1 MKKKENLFSEGK
13 LKKRYKMYKAGKSWV
28 VAPLVFAAFGFF
40 ELGVSPVKA
49 DQVETKTKNVE
60 DMSVYTVSAPLG
72 QQEFVL
78 PQTDTSEAKEARN
91 RATSDEKNQI
101 QPDSS
106 GEAVEQ
112 DPSDTTTS
120 LAEAPTNDKE
130 VASSTSVVKEMPAS
144 VGSASEQPVASTA
157 TKESLFVS
165 ETTGSVSSIAQ
176 VELSPVP
183 SPSATTT
190 PTSENTLVR
199 TQVVSQKE
207 TRSAEAATFSQADS
221 VMPKSLADQELT
233 KDVTKVEAEQLQR
246 IKTVSL
252 LAKEKEVVAG
262 ASFVDANAQ
271 AEVTPSADLLGA
283 NGSQLVTVADVTT
296 AEEFQKALGSNG
308 IKTINLQADIDY
320 GAKYSGT
327 QWFDQIRDLTINGN
341 GHQIDFNDAHIVFYT
356 KSSQAMDLTLNDL
369 TLYAY
374 WGWGAFSINSK
385 SGASYLDEGVKQTIK
400 FNNVNYY
407 GSQTVNT
414 KTATVVLAGKSTFV
428 SGPNYTSKFRN
439 DVAVQPYQQNFE
451 LSALEIEPNAQITL
465 QTDRGG
471 NIYINNNGT
480 PHFTVGKNATVNII
494 QTNDGTK
501 SQGEKSSA
509 LIYTRGAV
517 TFDEGSTVNIDIKNA
532 DRYRRNTDSVIYIN
546 NGSLTLKK
554 GAVVTVGKNSDG
566 DLQRTLI
573 YLNGADSKIV
583 LAENAQLKLTNE
595 KGLKTTNDIYM
606 YNGGVI
612 RINGKGAKLDIKNS
626 GDTDYGN
633 VYIGGAGNVF
643 VNDGGTLSIQNKAEK
658 ENTLLYTY
666 GSATLSFGK
675 GANVELKGSGAGKTT
690 LITAASNSKISIYR
704 PDDVTF
710 DNTSAGLA
718 SKLFDFSGELK
729 ADFVTIQSDP
739 TGAKVGPFKEAS
751 YLLDKE
757 GTSNSTTANVIG
769 LDQAVTLAGK
779 NLANKLGQARF
790 LQYSTDGMQ
799 NILTLA
805 DADKITPKTTRLSGT
820 TSPDAYVTVNYYEDG
835 QLEQIP
841 GLNYSL
847 TAPTETT
854 PDYLVRA
861 DKQGA
866 WVVELPVSLAADKI
880 LVASSIHNLTPAY
893 KTAFVAGSKVAVDSL
908 AAKAVGIAAVVEH
921 AASQAQAVTLKAS
934 DVQGSKDRATS
945 VATQA
950 SAYQSLATTEL
961 MAGSK
966 AASYATAALQASL
979 TASDA
984 QSANDQNIMQSAA
997 SAQTSYAELATSEV
1011 GNATIASANAKRA
1024 LKKVEDNLSA
1034 LQSSATTFIKV
1045 NSSLINS
1052 NISKIVAGINRD
1064 NATLQNA
1071 QIKAGPKKQEISNA
1085 AEALNSAA
1093 KVLQEIARTDPT
1105 FKDEAQTKASQ
1116 YTSEA
1121 TTLLHELT
1129 ANGSLEEL
1137 RLVSDAYDQTLS
1149 AASEQASDFSKAL
1162 SYYANGELS
1171 SAAQSIAQAD
1181 SAGITEK
1188 VQALKQHSEALNEYM
1203 TGSFPKQ
1210 VAALDSLTA
1219 RANVASATA
1228 YIETT
1233 ALQSKEQ
1240 QAKIAQLFKAV
1251 IADKAALQATNA
1263 ELVSLQEKLT
1273 KFTDGYPDDEKLT
1286 SVATVLNS
1294 VASQF
1299 AQTKAQMDTA
1309 ESQASQATTE
1319 ATKSLKNTENTKK
1332 IFEMQVQTDAKT
1344 AAEQLPGFMVTY
1356 SNEMKSALS
1365 LAELAGSLAKRAS
1378 TAALT
1383 TLGSAKM
1390 ALQEATKI
1398 FTENKTKEIAEQ
1410 KKAVMQ
1416 AVTEVANTQ
1425 NEVTTQV
1432 TAVTSQAEQ
1441 TQTQVD
1447 SAKTTLAQINE
1458 MTKEHLALPEVASEV
1473 AKAQSTAQVV
1483 SRAADRLA
1491 ESARAAITAQSNVA
1505 TMGSEARQASA
1516 SVDNALSLA
1525 QSAATQARSLASQTA
1540 MQVALDSEASVASQ
1554 AQVTAHEAVLSA
1566 QSSANKAEDVLT
1578 SLATLKLQ
1586 TGNLAAQVKR
1596 AVTEL
1601 ALNKQKIQRALD
1613 LAAARSYAQLA
1624 STAASQ
1630 AQVAETTAE
1639 SELERARL
1647 AQSQATSS
1655 ATEVNTLAG
1664 QTKELLAKVAT
1675 IATKLSELTAPH
1687 ADNTGFMHEVT
1698 QASNAAAKASLA
1710 DQAISQATMLAS
1722 SAASDASSAYQ
1733 VASTAK
1739 KTVSL
1744 EASTASSAAKEAT
1757 SYAVVG
1763 DKDHASSAASVASQ
1777 AKNRATSADQTV
1789 SQATKQAQAA
1799 EKLAS
1804 QAAQSALD
1812 AKMQASEALAKIE
1825 TANSN
1830 ALAYLAAGSYATKAR
1845 QAFENTSTA
1854 AVQINE
1860 QATQVGQMFTKTNE
1874 LLDAATENV
1883 AQTEMKTPQIL
1894 ALAKTASDLAAKYP
1908 AVEGLMAEATKAS
1921 SAAMQASVAA
1931 SAAQALTAQ
1940 LQTLKQANA
1949 KHEQAASKAQQIA
1962 SLAVSAASSANSVA
1976 ISQAKLGAVLET
1988 KSAAKE
1994 ATSASEQANE
2004 INQKVRAEVEQ
2015 TRNSQVAADSLA
2027 KEAMTYA
2034 SEASTLLLLADS
2046 AASQAERYVTALN
2059 QAKVAEEAATKVN
2072 TVKANVEK
2080 YLHQASEANSTAQVL
2095 TQTAKAKKETA
2106 TEETARLASLVAE
2119 LTQMASEHPQN
2130 SGVAT
2135 ILKEKTS
2142 LASTASV
2149 AVNQVNALATTAV
2162 SAAAE
2167 AMAKY
2172 PEVLAQANL
2181 SNSEASEATS
2191 VASAA
2196 QSFALKAA
2204 KEETDSLATV
2214 ASEVAT
2220 KAELTE
2226 QTAASAATK
2235 ATSAAELTA
2244 TTVEKMKVPQAT
2256 LVQVLKTLQNAKTQ
2270 AQQYLEAER
2279 YGLAALLA
2287 KEATLQASQAVD
2299 SAKGEVEQVASDT
2312 STVAKKA
2319 QTQAEHS
2326 TGAETML
2333 TSLAEQIASLASK
2346 YPTNASLEALSEHAA
2361 KTSEQANEAI
2371 SEAVSV
2377 AAVASSAASVAS
2389 EDHQAVRNAQLLA
2402 STALSE
2408 ATSATVAAQ
2417 SFASLGDVTKASSA
2431 ASVASV
2437 AAKKAASAQQTA
2449 LENTTQASQA
2459 AVSATEATTTAQQKQ
2474 SLVANAVL
2482 ELQELASQAKRY
2494 ANALAQADLAASEAD
2509 RADTAKSNATEQA
2522 EQASE
2527 ASATI
2532 TSLAEQAQTKL
2543 TVVQSLAITAEPIV
2557 AKIASLADKY
2567 PTASQLASVVKAATD
2582 AKKGLETSATEATSA
2597 ASEASN
2603 NAKEVVSMVALADTA
2618 KEQADLAASNAEKAF
2633 SQATSYAVLG
2643 AESQATSATK
2653 SASEAATQAEQAKA
2667 KITTVLGKA
2676 LPKLKQTSEAGKI
2689 VEQKQSQVETTLQKL
2704 AELAQDAERYA
2715 NAFSQA
2721 EQAER
2726 LAKKATSSKEDVTKA
2741 ATQIN
2746 GSVEQTTAVLPA
2758 TDSAATKTNELGT
2771 NATKLATLITSLA
2784 QEDPAVF
2791 ASLAV
2796 PRKTSEAKAKA
2807 NSAVS
2812 EATNALSQAQS
2823 AASVARDEDRK
2834 ASQAK
2839 DKASLAVSEATSA
2852 ATLAQSYA
2860 VLGDANN
2867 ATSAATK
2874 ASLAFAVANEA
2885 KKEATIAL
2893 EQATQAQKEATRANS
2908 QATTAQ
2914 AKATD
2919 AVTELNR
2926 LKELTTRY
2934 VNALAQ
2940 AAQAD
2945 KARAQVQELSTELKP
2960 FVSQASVAAQETL
2973 ALATSTSSGAD
2984 ATANAGVKASE
2995 LVKELATLA
3004 SEYPDISELAKLSEQ
3019 AQTAKTQF
3027 DTALAATRSAA
3038 SEATTFAS
3046 LATAKYLA
3054 VSAADSLVDLSVNE
3068 VNSAASVAK
3077 SYALTGAK
3085 SQATSLAHLASLS
3098 ATKVNDVYVDASN
3111 AVKEA
3116 KLQFEQSSQ
3125 AEQTGKT
3132 SATKARSM
3140 LEKLND
3146 LLKTAKLYVKA
3157 DEQADLAEKTGLALK
3172 ATKMQVDSD
3181 VAKVSMSASEA
3192 QALAKS
3198 AGANAQQIAHLKVEA
3213 TELTKALGELANNVA
3228 IPRLEELAKQ
3238 ALTTQ
3243 KQVVEVAN
3251 GADKLATKAKNT
3263 ASDVMQALKTTSE
3276 VAATVTSLGAKATH
3290 LASTARSYAVLGDV
3304 SKATSVAQALLEL
3317 SAEADELKEQNK
3329 TTPSQAENKAKE
3341 LSEDVKKVVEQHDQ
3355 VSLAVTQLAKVKEQA
3370 KHYVQA
3376 ALYASSAQEEVK
3388 TAVGLKDKLASYATQ
3403 ASEAVSDVLNLA
3415 PKALS
3420 DAKKAQNLA
3429 SKVNELVAQITL
3441 LATDPDNEQ
3450 LTAQA
3455 KELQKVAQ
3463 GALSEAL
3470 SAAEV
3475 AQNSARET
3483 STQYALISEADLLAK
3498 QAVAKAQSGADL
3510 AESYAALGNDSQAL
3524 SVTTSVKKAGTKVS
3538 AAEAKARP
3546 SASQVMQNKQAVA
3559 KETRKVLQKEQ
3570 QVDSVVTQL
3579 AKLLSDVTHYNQAKM
3594 QAQSL
3599 AELAKLQAA
3608 KLLKTDHTSQA
3619 YKAALAATSLASNTA
3634 LVAEQAQTSSAQVPT
3649 LLAQITSLAEQKP
3662 ADQKLAKF
3670 VTQANEAKLVVTS
3683 ALQAITDANATTT
3696 HLASEAEKN
3705 YQATNQAEQ
3714 DVRNA
3719 GAQVTSGASE
3729 AQSYA
3734 LAGDLAQVKNV
3745 AKKVDLALSQAELA
3759 SQTAKE
3765 AATKAQQNATDA
3777 LTAAKVG
3784 QAQMVQLEQALA
3796 KLNELKADLADYAKA
3811 RELAKEAK
3819 EIATNAQQ
3827 AHVKSTEQ
3835 VAQSAKEVA
3844 KIQALSAMTNELDT
3858 KVKAEISQVPVLV
3871 EAVTS
3876 AAQVYPEAVELA
3888 DLSKEALSLQASGAM
3903 LASEVAES
3911 KTFASALDEE
3921 VQKLQRSAQTALK
3934 LASETTSEA
3943 VSTADVVQNHALTGT
3958 LAQVLSAAE
3967 HTSEATI
3974 KASDA
3979 EENTRAL
3986 VEAVDHKGDMAE
3998 SLAKETQAKK
4008 IELEQLLAK
4017 LSQLGTKAKQLLNQA
4032 KHTVQ
4037 EKVVAEKLKAT
4048 KGELANYLKL
4058 ASEAVVKAQDKA
4070 TQAKHDATKVK
4081 EIEPRM
4087 LLTVEAISSL
4097 AKTAPTNDGLQH
4109 LKALAQTI
4117 KADIF
4122 EVPKEA
4128 ELTATE
4134 ASVLA
4139 EATKKAY
4146 QAVRE
4151 ANLRVELAP
4160 NDPQKAFEA
4169 LEKVKALTPK
4179 VVEQA
4184 TKALQKAQSTQAKR
4198 DLFEQT
4204 LAQLEGMKAQAE
4216 RYAQAE
4222 AKAHEIEATA
4232 LEIKNLASA
4241 SYASQASSA
4250 ASVAKAATAR
4260 TVTLASQIKALLKE
4274 LKEDPTELM
4283 QVVTQLTT
4291 KASLVDLEATKD
4303 LTAVTQALSDFAQAK
4318 TTATNVA
4325 KEAVR
4330 AAKTG
4335 ALEAVTSLATV
4346 VSEVAQKSAQAQ
4358 QTAQTK
4364 AEMAG
4369 KAAKN
4374 AQALVSEM
4382 TKYLEQVKDKLATQT
4397 QAKENE
4403 KKTSLA
4409 DQFQRKAQELAD
4421 LSRTVTS
4428 YAKDLSLILSE
4439 ADAFALKAQKSAK
4452 QTREAMALAVSLLT
4466 SMAQSKVSSL
4476 AEKQA
4481 QSIASTAKLTFKE
4494 FRLAQQQVTVVADEH
4509 RLGVTTLG
4517 MLEQALRKVDVEAKN
4532 DVSKAFELTKVI
4544 ERALTKARKARLELQ
4559 NVLAKAKEAKQ
4570 NVVAHAQSAAE
4581 YEQQTLALLALLKN
4595 NAQTSA
4601 ELSTE
4606 KQNQK
4611 ETLSDAPNSSEEQTL
4626 KKESTKQSPLVL
4638 AQSPTK
4644 EEVAKRL
4651 QTSEVETRP
4660 VVLVKESAKKELA
4673 EVVKRPQTNETRK
4686 QPVALGKRPV
4696 QEKLGKVAEL
4706 PQTGETKAQATPLSG
4721 LGVLSAS
4728 LLGLLGLGKKRR
4740 KEK

>member
-130 VASSTSVVKEMPAS
+130 VTSSTFGVKEMPAS

-157 TKESLFVS
+157 KKENLLVS
-165 ETTGSVSSIAQ
+165 EPTGSVSSTAQ

-190 PTSENTLVR
+190 PTSENTLAR
-199 TQVVSQKE
+199 AQVVSQKE

-246 IKTVSL
+246 IRTVSL
-252 LAKEKEVVAG
+252 LAKEKEVVAS

-271 AEVTPSADLLGA
+271 AEVTPSADLLGE

-690 LITAASNSKISIYR
+690 LITAASNSKISLYR

-751 YLLDKE
+751 YLLDKA

-799 NILTLA
+799 NTLTLS

-861 DKQGA
+861 DKQGT
-866 WVVELPVSLAADKI
+866 WVVELPVSLAVDKI

-908 AAKAVGIAAVVEH
+908 AAKAVGIATVVEH

-950 SAYQSLATTEL
+950 NAYQSLATAEL

-984 QSANDQNIMQSAA
+984 QSANDQNVMQSAA

-1034 LQSSATTFIKV
+1034 LQSNATTFIKV

-1203 TGSFPKQ
+1203 TGRFPKQ

-1240 QAKIAQLFKAV
+1240 QAKIAQLFQAV

-1286 SVATVLNS
+1286 SVATALNS

-1299 AQTKAQMDTA
+1299 AQAKAQMDTA
-1309 ESQASQATTE
+1309 ESQASQATME
-1319 ATKSLKNTENTKK
+1319 ATKSLKNTESTKK
-1332 IFEMQVQTDAKT
+1332 IFDMQVQTDAKT

-1425 NEVTTQV
+1425 NEVTPQV

-1447 SAKTTLAQINE
+1447 SVKTTLAQINE

-1483 SRAADRLA
+1483 SRVADRLA

-1540 MQVALDSEASVASQ
+1540 MQVALDSEASIASQ
-1554 AQVTAHEAVLSA
+1554 AQVTAHEALLSA

-1586 TGNLAAQVKR
+1586 TGNLAAQIKR

-1630 AQVAETTAE
+1630 AQVTETTAE

-1655 ATEVNTLAG
+1655 ATEVNALAG

-1687 ADNTGFMHEVT
+1687 VDNTGFMHEVA
-1698 QASNAAAKASLA
+1698 QASNATAKASLA
-1710 DQAISQATMLAS
+1710 DLAISQATTLAS

-1733 VASTAK
+1733 AASTAK

-1777 AKNRATSADQTV
+1777 AKSRATSADQTV

-1804 QAAQSALD
+1804 QAAQSALE

-1825 TANSN
+1825 TADSN

-1845 QAFENTSTA
+1845 QAFENTRTA

-1908 AVEGLMAEATKAS
+1908 AVEGLMTEGTKAS
-1921 SAAMQASVAA
+1921 SAAMQASVAT

-1940 LQTLKQANA
+1940 IQTLKQANA
-1949 KHEQAASKAQQIA
+1949 KHEQVASKAQQIA

-1976 ISQAKLGAVLET
+1976 TSQAKLGAVLET

-2004 INQKVRAEVEQ
+2004 INQKVSAEVEQ

-2046 AASQAERYVTALN
+2046 VASQAERYVTALN

-2119 LTQMASEHPQN
+2119 LTQMASENPQN

-2135 ILKEKTS
+2135 ILKKATS

-2149 AVNQVNALATTAV
+2149 AVNQVNDLATTAV

-2172 PEVLAQANL
+2172 PEVLAQENL

-2204 KEETDSLATV
+2204 KEETDSLVTV

-2226 QTAASAATK
+2226 QTAASAADK

-2244 TTVEKMKVPQAT
+2244 TTVEKMKVPQAM
-2256 LVQVLKTLQNAKTQ
+2256 LVQVLNKLQNAKTQ
-2270 AQQYLEAER
+2270 AQQYLEAEK

-2319 QTQAEHS
+2319 QAQAERS

-2333 TSLAEQIASLASK
+2333 TSLAEQIASFASK
-2346 YPTNASLEALSEHAA
+2346 YPTNADLEVLNERAV

-2377 AAVASSAASVAS
+2377 AAVASSAASATSVNY
-2389 EDHQAVRNAQLLA
+2389 QAVRNTQLLA
-2402 STALSE
+2402 SAALSE

-2437 AAKKAASAQQTA
+2437 AAKKATSAQQTA
-2449 LENTTQASQA
+2449 LENKTKASQA

-2494 ANALAQADLAASEAD
+2494 ANALAQAELAASEAD
-2509 RADTAKSNATEQA
+2509 RADTAKNNATEQA
-2522 EQASE
+2522 EQTSE

-2532 TSLAEQAQTKL
+2532 ASLAGQAQAKATI
-2543 TVVQSLAITAEPIV
+2543 VQSLATKAEPLV

-2567 PTASQLASVVKAATD
+2567 PTISQLASVSKAATD
-2582 AKKGLETSATEATSA
+2582 AKKGLETNATEATSA

-2643 AESQATSATK
+2643 AESQATSAAK

-2676 LPKLKQTSEAGKI
+2676 LPKLKQTSEAAKI
-2689 VEQKQSQVETTLQKL
+2689 VEQKQSQAETTLQKL

-2721 EQAER
+2721 EQAEL

-2746 GSVEQTTAVLPA
+2746 GSVEQTTAVFPA
-2758 TDSAATKTNELGT
+2758 TDSATTKTNDLGT
-2771 NATKLATLITSLA
+2771 DATKLATLITSLA
-2784 QEDPAVF
+2784 QKDPAVF
-2791 ASLAV
+2791 DSLAV
-2796 PRKTSEAKAKA
+2796 PRKNSEAKVKA

-2812 EATNALSQAQS
+2812 EATSALAQAQS
-2823 AASVARDEDRK
+2823 AASVASDEYDK
-2834 ASQAK
+2834 ARQAE
-2839 DKASLAVSEATSA
+2839 DKASLAASEATSA

-2867 ATSAATK
+2867 ATSAAMK

-2885 KKEATIAL
+2885 KKEATTAL
-2893 EQATQAQKEATRANS
+2893 AQATQAQKEATRANS
-2908 QATTAQ
+2908 QAIAAQ
-2914 AKATD
+2914 AKATE

-2940 AAQAD
+2940 ATQAE
-2945 KARAQVQELSTELKP
+2945 KTRGKVQEFSAELKP
-2960 FVSQASVAAQETL
+2960 FVSQASVAAQE
-2973 ALATSTSSGAD
+2973 ALATSASNGD
-2984 ATANAGVKASE
+2984 AIANAGVKAPE
-2995 LVKELATLA
+2995 LVNMLTTLA
-3004 SEYPDISELAKLSEQ
+3004 SEHPDISELAKLSEQ
-3019 AQTAKTQF
+3019 AQTAKIQF

-3046 LATAKYLA
+3046 LATTKYLA

-3068 VNSAASVAK
+3068 VNSTASAAK
-3077 SYALTGAK
+3077 SYALAGAE
-3085 SQATSLAHLASLS
+3085 SQATSSAHLASLS
-3098 ATKVNDVYVDASN
+3098 AAKINDVYVNASN
-3111 AVKEA
+3111 AAKEA

-3125 AEQTGKT
+3125 AEQAGKT

-3157 DEQADLAEKTGLALK
+3157 DEQADLAEKTALALK

-3181 VAKVSMSASEA
+3181 VAKVSMSASAA
-3192 QALAKS
+3192 QALAKN
-3198 AGANAQQIAHLKVEA
+3198 ADVNAQQIAHLKAEA

-3228 IPRLEELAKQ
+3228 IPKLEELAKQ

-3251 GADKLATKAKNT
+3251 RADKLATKATNT

-3304 SKATSVAQALLEL
+3304 AKATSVAQALLEL

-3329 TTPSQAENKAKE
+3329 ATPSQAENKAKE

-3355 VSLAVTQLAKVKEQA
+3355 ASLAVTQLAKVKEQA

-3415 PKALS
+3415 PKAS
-3420 DAKKAQNLA
+3420 SAAKKAQNLA

-3441 LATDPDNEQ
+3441 LATDPDNEK
-3450 LTAQA
+3450 LTASAQQA

-3475 AQNSARET
+3475 AQNSAHET
-3483 STQYALISEADLLAK
+3483 SAQYALISEADLLAK

-3524 SVTTSVKKAGTKVS
+3524 SVTTSVKKAGAKVS

-3546 SASQVMQNKQAVA
+3546 SASQVMPNKQAVA

-3608 KLLKTDHTSQA
+3608 KLLNTDHTSQA

-3662 ADQKLAKF
+3662 ADQKLAEF

-3705 YQATNQAEQ
+3705 YQATSQAEQ
-3714 DVRNA
+3714 DVRKI

-3745 AKKVDLALSQAELA
+3745 AKEVDLATSQAELA

-3777 LTAAKVG
+3777 LTVAEVG

-3796 KLNELKADLADYAKA
+3796 KLNELKANLADYAKA

-3819 EIATNAQQ
+3819 EMATNAQQ

-3844 KIQALSAMTNELDT
+3844 KIQALGAMANELDT
-3858 KVKAEISQVPVLV
+3858 KVKAELSQVPVLV

-3888 DLSKEALSLQASGAM
+3888 DLSQEALSLQASGAV

-3921 VQKLQRSAQTALK
+3921 VQKLHRSAQTELK
-3934 LASETTSEA
+3934 LASEATSEA

-3967 HTSEATI
+3967 HTREATI

-3998 SLAKETQAKK
+3998 SLAKEVQAKK
-4008 IELEQLLAK
+4008 VELEQLLAK
-4017 LSQLGTKAKQLLNQA
+4017 LSQLGTKAKQLLAQV
-4032 KHTVQ
+4032 KRTVQ
-4037 EKVVAEKLKAT
+4037 EKADAEKLKVAQ
-4048 KGELANYLKL
+4048 GELANYLKL
-4058 ASEAVVKAQDKA
+4058 ASEEVVKAQDKA

-4081 EIEPRM
+4081 ELDPR
-4087 LLTVEAISSL
+4087 LLSVVEDISAL

-4109 LKALAQTI
+4109 LKTLVQTI
-4117 KADIF
+4117 KADTF

-4169 LEKVKALTPK
+4169 LEKVKSLTPK

-4222 AKAHEIEATA
+4222 AKAHEIEVTA

-4250 ASVAKAATAR
+4250 ASVAKAATAQ

-4303 LTAVTQALSDFAQAK
+4303 LADVTQALSDFAQVK

-4346 VSEVAQKSAQAQ
+4346 VSEVAQKSARAQ

-4382 TKYLEQVKDKLATQT
+4382 TKYLEQVKGKLATQT

-4452 QTREAMALAVSLLT
+4452 QTREAMALAASLWT

-4517 MLEQALRKVDVEAKN
+4517 VLEQALKEVDAEAKN
-4532 DVSKAFELTKVI
+4532 DVSKTFELTKVI
-4544 ERALTKARKARLELQ
+4544 ERALAKARKAQFELQ

-4611 ETLSDAPNSSEEQTL
+4611 ETLSDDPNSSEEKTL

-4644 EEVAKRL
+4644 EEVAKRP
-4651 QTSEVETRP
+4651 QTNEVEIRP
-4660 VVLVKESAKKELA
+4660 VVLVKESIKKELA

-4728 LLGLLGLGKKRR
+4728 LLGLLGLSKKRR

>member
-120 LAEAPTNDKE
+120 LAEALTNDKE

-144 VGSASEQPVASTA
+144 VGSASEQPVAATA
-157 TKESLFVS
+157 KKESLVVS
-165 ETTGSVSSIAQ
+165 ETTGSVSSTAQ

-190 PTSENTLVR
+190 PTAENTLVR
-199 TQVVSQKE
+199 AQVVSQKE
-207 TRSAEAATFSQADS
+207 TRPAEAATFSQADS

-283 NGSQLVTVADVTT
+283 SGSQLVTVADVTT

-751 YLLDKE
+751 YLLDKA

-769 LDQAVTLAGK
+769 LDQAATLAGK

-799 NILTLA
+799 NTLTLA

-934 DVQGSKDRATS
+934 DIQGSKDRATS

-950 SAYQSLATTEL
+950 NAYQSLATAEL

-1034 LQSSATTFIKV
+1034 LQSNATTFIKV

-1129 ANGSLEEL
+1129 TNGSLEEL
-1137 RLVSDAYDQTLS
+1137 RLVSDAYDQALS
-1149 AASEQASDFSKAL
+1149 ATSEQASDFSKAL

-1458 MTKEHLALPEVASEV
+1458 MTKEYLALPEVASEV

-1491 ESARAAITAQSNVA
+1491 ESARAAITEQSNVA
-1505 TMGSEARQASA
+1505 TMGSEARKASA

-1655 ATEVNTLAG
+1655 TTEVNTLAG

-1687 ADNTGFMHEVT
+1687 ADNTGFMHEIA

-1894 ALAKTASDLAAKYP
+1894 ASAKTASDLAAKYP

-1949 KHEQAASKAQQIA
+1949 KHEQVASKAQQIA

-2015 TRNSQVAADSLA
+2015 TRNSQVATDSLA

-2204 KEETDSLATV
+2204 
-2214 ASEVAT
+2214 
-2220 KAELTE
+2220 
-2226 QTAASAATK
+2226 
-2235 ATSAAELTA
+2235 ELTA

-2270 AQQYLEAER
+2270 AQQYLEAEK

-2437 AAKKAASAQQTA
+2437 AAKQAASAQQTA

-2532 TSLAEQAQTKL
+2532 TSLAEQVQTKL
-2543 TVVQSLAITAEPIV
+2543 TVVQSLATTAEPIV

-2567 PTASQLASVVKAATD
+2567 PTASQLASVAKAATD
-2582 AKKGLETSATEATSA
+2582 AKKGLETNATEATSA

-2746 GSVEQTTAVLPA
+2746 GSVEQTTAVLPE

-2812 EATNALSQAQS
+2812 EAINALSQAQS

-2839 DKASLAVSEATSA
+2839 DKASLVVSEATSA

-3004 SEYPDISELAKLSEQ
+3004 SEHPDISELAKLSEQ

-3068 VNSAASVAK
+3068 VNSTASVAK
-3077 SYALTGAK
+3077 SYALAGAK
-3085 SQATSLAHLASLS
+3085 SQATSSAHLASLS
-3098 ATKVNDVYVDASN
+3098 AAKINDVYANASN
-3111 AVKEA
+3111 AAKEA

-3132 SATKARSM
+3132 SATKANQA
-3140 LEKLND
+3140 LKKLND

-3181 VAKVSMSASEA
+3181 VAKVSVSASEA

-3198 AGANAQQIAHLKVEA
+3198 ADANAQQIAHLKVEA

-3263 ASDVMQALKTTSE
+3263 ASDVMQELKTMSE
-3276 VAATVTSLGAKATH
+3276 VVATVTSLGAKATH

-3304 SKATSVAQALLEL
+3304 AKATSVAQALLEL

-3388 TAVGLKDKLASYATQ
+3388 TAVGLKDKLASYAAQ

-3483 STQYALISEADLLAK
+3483 SAQYALISEADLLAK

-3608 KLLKTDHTSQA
+3608 KLLNTDHTSQA

-3634 LVAEQAQTSSAQVPT
+3634 LVAEQAQTNSAQVPT

-3662 ADQKLAKF
+3662 AEQKLAEF
-3670 VTQANEAKLVVTS
+3670 VTQANEAKLAVTS

-3705 YQATNQAEQ
+3705 YQATSQAEQ

-3734 LAGDLAQVKNV
+3734 LAGNLAQVKNV

-3921 VQKLQRSAQTALK
+3921 VQKLQRSAQTALQ
-3934 LASETTSEA
+3934 LASEATSEV
-3943 VSTADVVQNHALTGT
+3943 VSTADVVQNHALAGT

-3979 EENTRAL
+3979 EENTHAL
-3986 VEAVDHKGDMAE
+3986 IEAVDHKGDMAE

-4008 IELEQLLAK
+4008 VELEQLLAK
-4017 LSQLGTKAKQLLNQA
+4017 LSQLGTKAKQLLDQA

-4070 TQAKHDATKVK
+4070 TQAKHDAAKVK

-4117 KADIF
+4117 KADTF
-4122 EVPKEA
+4122 EVPKET
-4128 ELTATE
+4128 EVTATE
-4134 ASVLA
+4134 ASALA

-4146 QAVRE
+4146 QAVGE

-4204 LAQLEGMKAQAE
+4204 LAQLEDMKAQAE

-4346 VSEVAQKSAQAQ
+4346 VSEVTQKSAQAQ

-4452 QTREAMALAVSLLT
+4452 QTREAMALAASLLT
-4466 SMAQSKVSSL
+4466 SMAQSQVSSL

-4481 QSIASTAKLTFKE
+4481 QSIASTAKSTFKE

-4544 ERALTKARKARLELQ
+4544 ERALTKARKAQIELQ

-4728 LLGLLGLGKKRR
+4728 LLGLLGLSKKRR

>member
-112 DPSDTTTS
+112 YPSDTTTS
-120 LAEAPTNDKE
+120 LAEAPTIDKE
-130 VASSTSVVKEMPAS
+130 VASSTSVVKELPAS

-157 TKESLFVS
+157 KKESLFVS

-176 VELSPVP
+176 VELSPVS

-190 PTSENTLVR
+190 PASENTLVR

-233 KDVTKVEAEQLQR
+233 KDVTKVEAEQFQR

-252 LAKEKEVVAG
+252 LAKEKEVVAS

-283 NGSQLVTVADVTT
+283 SGSQLVTGADVTT

-494 QTNDGTK
+494 QTNDGPK

-751 YLLDKE
+751 YLLDKA

-799 NILTLA
+799 NTLTLA

-854 PDYLVRA
+854 PDYLVKA

-866 WVVELPVSLAADKI
+866 WVVELPVSLAADKV

-908 AAKAVGIAAVVEH
+908 AAKAVGIAFVVEH

-934 DVQGSKDRATS
+934 DIQGSKDRATS

-950 SAYQSLATTEL
+950 NAYQSLATAEL

-1011 GNATIASANAKRA
+1011 GNATLASANAKRA

-1034 LQSSATTFIKV
+1034 LQSNATTFIKV

-1052 NISKIVAGINRD
+1052 NISKIVAGLNRD

-1105 FKDEAQTKASQ
+1105 FKDEAQAKASQ

-1137 RLVSDAYDQTLS
+1137 RPVSDAYDQALS
-1149 AASEQASDFSKAL
+1149 ATSEQASDFSKAL

-1171 SAAQSIAQAD
+1171 SAAQNIAQAD

-1309 ESQASQATTE
+1309 ESQASQATTK
-1319 ATKSLKNTENTKK
+1319 ATKSLKNTESTKK

-1441 TQTQVD
+1441 TQAQVD

-1505 TMGSEARQASA
+1505 TMGSEARKASA

-1525 QSAATQARSLASQTA
+1525 QSAATQARSLASQAA

-1586 TGNLAAQVKR
+1586 TGNLATQIKR

-1687 ADNTGFMHEVT
+1687 VDNTGFMHEVT

-1739 KTVSL
+1739 RTVSL

-1825 TANSN
+1825 NANSN

-1949 KHEQAASKAQQIA
+1949 KHEQVASKAQQIA

-1976 ISQAKLGAVLET
+1976 TSQAKLGAVLET

-1994 ATSASEQANE
+1994 ATSASEQAIE
-2004 INQKVRAEVEQ
+2004 TNQKVSAEVEQ
-2015 TRNSQVAADSLA
+2015 TRNSQVAVDSLA

-2034 SEASTLLLLADS
+2034 SESSTLLLLADS

-2059 QAKVAEEAATKVN
+2059 QAKAAEEVAIKVN

-2095 TQTAKAKKETA
+2095 TQTAKAKKEKA
-2106 TEETARLASLVAE
+2106 TEETARLTSLVAE

-2149 AVNQVNALATTAV
+2149 AVNQVNDLATTAV

-2226 QTAASAATK
+2226 QTATSAATK

-2270 AQQYLEAER
+2270 AQQYLEAEK

-2299 SAKGEVEQVASDT
+2299 SAKGEVEQVASET
-2312 STVAKKA
+2312 STVAKKVQA
-2319 QTQAEHS
+2319 QAEHS
-2326 TGAETML
+2326 TSAETLL
-2333 TSLAEQIASLASK
+2333 TSLAEQVASLASK

-2402 STALSE
+2402 SIAISE

-2449 LENTTQASQA
+2449 LENTTKASQA

-2494 ANALAQADLAASEAD
+2494 ANALAQADLAASEVD
-2509 RADTAKSNATEQA
+2509 RADIAKSNAT
-2522 EQASE
+2522 
-2527 ASATI
+2527 
-2532 TSLAEQAQTKL
+2532 
-2543 TVVQSLAITAEPIV
+2543 
-2557 AKIASLADKY
+2557 
-2567 PTASQLASVVKAATD
+2567 
-2582 AKKGLETSATEATSA
+2582 
-2597 ASEASN
+2597 
-2603 NAKEVVSMVALADTA
+2603 
-2618 KEQADLAASNAEKAF
+2618 
-2633 SQATSYAVLG
+2633 
-2643 AESQATSATK
+2643 
-2653 SASEAATQAEQAKA
+2653 
-2667 KITTVLGKA
+2667 
-2676 LPKLKQTSEAGKI
+2676 
-2689 VEQKQSQVETTLQKL
+2689 
-2704 AELAQDAERYA
+2704 
-2715 NAFSQA
+2715 

-2784 QEDPAVF
+2784 QADPAVF

-2807 NSAVS
+2807 ISAVS

-2839 DKASLAVSEATSA
+2839 DKASLAASEATSA

-2867 ATSAATK
+2867 ATSAAMQ

-2885 KKEATIAL
+2885 KKAATIAL
-2893 EQATQAQKEATRANS
+2893 AQATQAKKEATRANS
-2908 QATTAQ
+2908 QAATAQ

-2940 AAQAD
+2940 ATQAD

-2960 FVSQASVAAQETL
+2960 FVSQASVAAREAL
-2973 ALATSTSSGAD
+2973 VLATSTSSGAD

-3004 SEYPDISELAKLSEQ
+3004 SEHQDISELAKLSEQ
-3019 AQTAKTQF
+3019 AQTTKTQF

-3068 VNSAASVAK
+3068 VNSTASAAQ
-3077 SYALTGAK
+3077 SYALAGAE
-3085 SQATSLAHLASLS
+3085 SQATSLDHLASLS
-3098 ATKVNDVYVDASN
+3098 ATKVNDVYVNASN
-3111 AVKEA
+3111 AAKDA

-3125 AEQTGKT
+3125 AEQKGKT
-3132 SATKARSM
+3132 NATKARSM

-3157 DEQADLAEKTGLALK
+3157 DEQADLAEKTALAFQT
-3172 ATKMQVDSD
+3172 TKMQVDSD

-3198 AGANAQQIAHLKVEA
+3198 AGANAQQIAHLKAEA
-3213 TELTKALGELANNVA
+3213 TELTKALSELANNVA

-3304 SKATSVAQALLEL
+3304 AKATSVAQTLLEL
-3317 SAEADELKEQNK
+3317 SAEADELKEQSK
-3329 TTPSQAENKAKE
+3329 ATPSQAENKAKT

-3415 PKALS
+3415 PKAS
-3420 DAKKAQNLA
+3420 SAAKKAQNLA
-3429 SKVNELVAQITL
+3429 SKVSELVAQITL
-3441 LATDPDNEQ
+3441 LATDPDNEK

-3455 KELQKVAQ
+3455 KELQKFAQ

-3475 AQNSARET
+3475 AQNSAHET
-3483 STQYALISEADLLAK
+3483 SAQYALISEADLLAK

-3510 AESYAALGNDSQAL
+3510 AESYAAFGNDSQAL
-3524 SVTTSVKKAGTKVS
+3524 SITTSVKKAGAKVS

-3546 SASQVMQNKQAVA
+3546 SASQVMQNKQTVA
-3559 KETRKVLQKEQ
+3559 KETRKILQKEQ

-3579 AKLLSDVTHYNQAKM
+3579 TKLLSDVTHYNQAKM

-3608 KLLKTDHTSQA
+3608 KLLNTDHTSQA

-3649 LLAQITSLAEQKP
+3649 LLAQITSLAEQTP

-3670 VTQANEAKLVVTS
+3670 VVQANEAKLVVTS

-3705 YQATNQAEQ
+3705 YQATSQAEQ

-3745 AKKVDLALSQAELA
+3745 AKDVDLALSQAELA

-3784 QAQMVQLEQALA
+3784 QVQMVQLKQALA

-3858 KVKAEISQVPVLV
+3858 NVKEGLSQIPALV

-3921 VQKLQRSAQTALK
+3921 VQKLQRSAQTALQ
-3934 LASETTSEA
+3934 LASEATSEA

-3958 LAQVLSAAE
+3958 LAQALSAAE

-4008 IELEQLLAK
+4008 VELEQLLAK
-4017 LSQLGTKAKQLLNQA
+4017 LSQLGTKAKQLLDQA

-4037 EKVVAEKLKAT
+4037 EKVVAENLKAT

-4070 TQAKHDATKVK
+4070 TQAKHDATKAK
-4081 EIEPRM
+4081 ELDPRM
-4087 LLTVEAISSL
+4087 LLVVEDISSL

-4128 ELTATE
+4128 EVTATE

-4198 DLFEQT
+4198 VLFEQT

-4232 LEIKNLASA
+4232 LEVKDLASA

-4250 ASVAKAATAR
+4250 ASVAKAATAQ
-4260 TVTLASQIKALLKE
+4260 TVTLASQIKTLLKE

-4291 KASLVDLEATKD
+4291 KASLVDLETTKD
-4303 LTAVTQALSDFAQAK
+4303 LAAVTQALSDFAQAK

-4346 VSEVAQKSAQAQ
+4346 ASEVAQKSARAQ

-4364 AEMAG
+4364 AKMAG
-4369 KAAKN
+4369 EAAKN

-4382 TKYLEQVKDKLATQT
+4382 TKYLEQVKSKLATQT

-4403 KKTSLA
+4403 QKTSLA

-4439 ADAFALKAQKSAK
+4439 ADIFAVKAQKSAK
-4452 QTREAMALAVSLLT
+4452 QTREAMALAASLLT
-4466 SMAQSKVSSL
+4466 SMAQNKVSSL

-4509 RLGVTTLG
+4509 RLSVTMLG

-4532 DVSKAFELTKVI
+4532 DVSKDFECIKVI
-4544 ERALTKARKARLELQ
+4544 EQALTKAHKARLELQ

-4595 NAQTSA
+4595 KAQTSA
-4601 ELSTE
+4601 ELPTA

-4611 ETLSDAPNSSEEQTL
+4611 ETLTSDVPNSLAEKVL
-4626 KKESTKQSPLVL
+4626 KKESTKQSSLVL
-4638 AQSPTK
+4638 AQNSTK

-4651 QTSEVETRP
+4651 QTSEVETRS

-4673 EVVKRPQTNETRK
+4673 EVGKRPQTNETRK
-4686 QPVALGKRPV
+4686 RPVALGKRPV

-4706 PQTGETKAQATPLSG
+4706 PQTGETKAKATPLSG